1 MGKLQC
7 KYLCN
12 VEKPCRLTLTKCLS
26 LRASL
31 TFKGNDA
38 VWNPNLCALCSS
50 FYHQLLFSDDFL
62 RSANEDHYSFHLH
75 SHSPSHWVRWGEAKG
90 YRMSSVISLIVQC
103 PIPVS
108 SSEWPKAA
116 ENKNALQ
123 KCIKISIS
131 HKRLLVQPWWSQ
143 TWRGTGDIA
152 PGQIYAYTGGIP
164 GYPLWNKESKCLY
177 FKEEETELQ
186 REAICPRSHDK
197 LMRKLG
203 LPNME

>member
-1 MGKLQC
+1 MLFGIQIFGSLFFILPPVTILRWLPTQC
-7 KYLCN
+7 KW
-12 VEKPCRLTLTKCLS
+12 
-26 LRASL
+26 A
-31 TFKGNDA
+31 
-38 VWNPNLCALCSS
+38 ALQFSS
-50 FYHQLLFSDDFL
+50 AFTQPIPLGQVGWSKRY
-62 RSANEDHYSFHLH
+62 
-75 SHSPSHWVRWGEAKG
+75 G
-90 YRMSSVISLIVQC
+90 MSSVISVIVQC

-152 PGQIYAYTGGIP
+152 PGQIYAYTRGIP

-177 FKEEETELQ
+177 FKEEESEFQ